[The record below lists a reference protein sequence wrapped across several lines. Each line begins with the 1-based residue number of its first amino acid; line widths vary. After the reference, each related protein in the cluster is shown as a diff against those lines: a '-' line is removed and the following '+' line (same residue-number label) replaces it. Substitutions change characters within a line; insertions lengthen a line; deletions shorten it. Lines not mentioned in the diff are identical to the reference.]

1 MAIRKGVAAF
11 LVASAK
17 KLEQDRTKE
26 QLSVNVFK
34 ARVALANM
42 LMPKGV
48 KAPVKR

>member
-17 KLEQDRTKE
+17 KLQEDRTKE
-26 QLSVNVFK
+26 QLGSNVIK
-34 ARVALANM
+34 ARVALANII
-42 LMPKGV
+42 MPKGV